1 MKFSEVQS
9 VGQTPGVSTVFM
21 PSTERNHDQEI
32 QDQEIKDQG
41 LVFHNLVQLN
51 YRSGIPVS
59 ECELLLYAMLT
70 VCFPT
75 SSFRARYYTK
85 YSNISKAINQVSGV
99 LLDPS
104 AISNYLYRS
113 NNNLSKGLGKIQ
125 GKESQRSCLRWKAYM
140 KNIGEIVK
148 IHQETLENLCSCS
161 DVSSIKI
168 NQLREDLKK
177 KKSFSESI
185 TGSTPCN
192 DDTDMPFKPSLIETI
207 DLNKFPMWKT
217 SFNTQDSTAYL
228 FYFGGN
234 SGYCEVEVIINDEG
248 FWKVYLEGKQMMNIN
263 LEWLNDSSEIASFKD
278 VKTLMLAI
286 QSLKICDGCKF
297 NNYEPVVS
305 DDLSLPVYH
314 TCSGEPAAFVE
325 NKPSQHHKKVIR
337 STFCTIDTI

>member
-1 MKFSEVQS
+1 MEVDANCSSSRCSSQKRPLSTPTKPNSKREADLNTPVYKVAIAKPKGFSKIFTDVIEAELKPTALKFSEVQS
-9 VGQTPGVSTVFM
+9 VGQTSDVSNVCM

-32 QDQEIKDQG
+32 QDQG

-99 LLDPS
+99 LLYPS

-148 IHQETLENLCSCS
+148 IHQESLENLCSCS
-161 DVSSIKI
+161 DVLSIKI

-177 KKSFSESI
+177 KTNFFRI
-185 TGSTPCN
+185 HY
-192 DDTDMPFKPSLIETI
+192 
-207 DLNKFPMWKT
+207 WK
-217 SFNTQDSTAYL
+217 Y
-228 FYFGGN
+228 
-234 SGYCEVEVIINDEG
+234 
-248 FWKVYLEGKQMMNIN
+248 
-263 LEWLNDSSEIASFKD
+263 
-278 VKTLMLAI
+278 TL
-286 QSLKICDGCKF
+286 Q
-297 NNYEPVVS
+297 
-305 DDLSLPVYH
+305 
-314 TCSGEPAAFVE
+314 
-325 NKPSQHHKKVIR
+325 
-337 STFCTIDTI
+337 